1 MNEILTK
8 NKDVWNDMFDWINS
22 RGGARKYPNETV
34 VTWLLGYARTE
45 HPEKRVLD
53 VGCGWSQSMPM
64 CINEGYEYYGVDV
77 TDRAFISDEIIKNNS
92 WQDKVNLSVFTPPK
106 LDFEDEYFSHAFST
120 EALHL
125 NADSDSMQKIIDE
138 IYRVLKPGGRFMATV
153 MTPEY
158 WYMPLGTAKYVTDEV
173 IEVQENHVEKNRIG
187 ARYFVFQNEDHI
199 KKYFSKFSKV
209 HIGTEHRVFGEFA
222 EKHISH
228 WIISVEK

>member
-1 MNEILTK
+1 MNEVLVK

-34 VTWLLGYARTE
+34 VTWLLGYARTQ
-45 HPEKRVLD
+45 HQEKKILD

-77 TDRAFISDEIIKNNS
+77 TDRAFISDDIIKANG
-92 WQDKVNLSVFTPPK
+92 WDEKVHLSVFTPPK
-106 LDFEDEYFSHAFST
+106 LDFTDASFSHAFST

-125 NADSDSMQKIIDE
+125 NADSESMQTIINE

-173 IEVQENHVEKNRIG
+173 IEVQKNHVETNRIG
-187 ARYFVFQNEDHI
+187 ARYFVFQNEEHI
-199 KKYFSKFSKV
+199 KKYFSKFSKIF
-209 HIGTEHRVFGEFA
+209 IGTEHRVFGEYS
-222 EKHISH
+222 EKYISH

>member
-34 VTWLLGYARTE
+34 VIWLLGFAKTQ
-45 HPEKRVLD
+45 HSQKRVLD
-53 VGCGWSQSMPM
+53 LGCGWSQSMPM

-77 TDRAFISDEIIKNNS
+77 TDRAFISDEIIQNNGWS
-92 WQDKVNLSVFTPPK
+92 SKVNLSVFTPPK
-106 LDFEDEYFSHAFST
+106 LDFEDEFFSHSFST

-125 NADSDSMQKIIDE
+125 NADSDSMQTIIDE

-173 IEVQENHVEKNRIG
+173 IEVQENHVEENRIG
-187 ARYFVFQNEDHI
+187 ARYFVFQDEEHI
-199 KKYFSKFSKV
+199 KKYFSKFSKIY
-209 HIGTEHRVFGEFA
+209 IGKENRTFGEYP